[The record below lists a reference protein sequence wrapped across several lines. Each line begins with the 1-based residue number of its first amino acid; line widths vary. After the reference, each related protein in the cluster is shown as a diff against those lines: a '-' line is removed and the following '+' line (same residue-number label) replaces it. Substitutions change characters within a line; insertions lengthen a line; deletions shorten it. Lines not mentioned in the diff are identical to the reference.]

1 VLARSTTCEDAPVRL
16 RLVHG
21 FSLTSRSWEPVER
34 LLPPDWDAQ
43 AIEVPDGLDFVTT
56 AEALGHRGRAG
67 TWVGYSMGA
76 RLCLQLALD
85 RPALVES
92 LVLMSGTAGIAGA
105 RERRTRRDADERLAN
120 DVQRDGVGP
129 FLERWLDQRLFET
142 LPRDLSQLEIR
153 TRGNTV
159 ARLQH
164 QLRDLGQGAQE
175 PLWGRL
181 GSLEMPVLVMTGQ
194 WDRTYGDLGARM
206 AAAIGDN
213 ATIAVISKAG
223 HALHLERPEAVAHEL
238 TTWLERSGAA

>member
-1 VLARSTTCEDAPVRL
+1 MRL

-34 LLPPDWDAQ
+34 LLPADWDAQ

-56 AEALGHRGRAG
+56 ADALGHRGSSG

-105 RERRTRRDADERLAN
+105 RERRARREADERLAN

-153 TRGNTV
+153 TRANTV
-159 ARLQH
+159 PRLQH

-175 PLWGRL
+175 PLWDRL

-194 WDRTYGDLGARM
+194 WDRTYNDLGTRM

-213 ATIAVISKAG
+213 ATIAVVPKAG

-238 TTWLERSGAA
+238 TTWLERSASA